1 MSGLELGVPVSDSA
15 SLFGVVVKELTA
27 GDETTS
33 GIAVGGRGTDLG
45 GGGGGGVVARGGFV
59 GAEIDI
65 AGGGGG
71 GGDFNSEASVV
82 VGGLS

>member
-1 MSGLELGVPVSDSA
+1 MSGLELGVPASDSA

-45 GGGGGGVVARGGFV
+45 GGGGGGVGARGGVV

-71 GGDFNSEASVV
+71 GDFNSEAGVV